1 MKKLFS
7 GLLVFLL
14 AVTMFADSKDVVEG
28 VIEVADEGKF
38 PAGHFGQAAGYLPG
52 DSIFVSNPATGVTL
66 QFLNLGTLDSAEGVA
81 VLLSKESAKTLG
93 LDKDKN
99 VRCKLNMRYGSFDE
113 SVVGQAVIDES
124 DAARMNEKKENA
136 ELAKAD
142 VEVPAEEKAAEPV
155 AVEEIPAETVEAVAA
170 ETVEAVAAETVEAVA
185 EETVP
190 AAGVPLIEEEEI
202 AEETVEDIPAET
214 EEAVAVAVE
223 SEEEIVEDYE
233 MDDEDFAGTK
243 KAVEAP
249 SPAEIAEVEEA
260 KENTAEEIVAA
271 EAVTEEAVTEE
282 AVNEEI
288 IAEEVPAEEKTA
300 PVVEESVL
308 AEVETKPVEEEIVAE
323 DEEYAPIVLVPTEKV
338 VPETTPA
345 ETVEIEST
353 MSSREETAVSV
364 VPVAESAAEDKIEV
378 AENRTASPKTSFE
391 KYIVESESLL
401 PKNRWYVQIASY
413 GNVENIEKTVS
424 KYSKYP
430 LNLVPNGKGAYRV
443 IVGPLNEDEYASVLK
458 KFQAFG
464 FKDAFLRKKY
474 SVKIITT

>member
-124 DAARMNEKKENA
+124 DAARMNDKKENA

-155 AVEEIPAETVEAVAA
+155 AVEEIP
-170 ETVEAVAAETVEAVA
+170 AETVEAVA

-249 SPAEIAEVEEA
+249 SPAEIAEVEEE
-260 KENTAEEIVAA
+260 KENTAEEIVTE

-282 AVNEEI
+282 AVTEEAVTEET

-300 PVVEESVL
+300 PVVAESVL

-364 VPVAESAAEDKIEV
+364 VPVAESAAENKIEV
-378 AENRTASPKTSFE
+378 AETRTASPKTSFE

-413 GNVENIEKTVS
+413 GNVGNIEKTVS

-458 KFQAFG
+458 KFKAFG
-464 FKDAFLRKKY
+464 FKDAFLRKK
-474 SVKIITT
+474 

>member
-124 DAARMNEKKENA
+124 DAARMNDKKENA

-155 AVEEIPAETVEAVAA
+155 AVEEIP
-170 ETVEAVAAETVEAVA
+170 AETVEAVA

-223 SEEEIVEDYE
+223 SEEEIIEDYE

-249 SPAEIAEVEEA
+249 SPAEIAEVEEE

-271 EAVTEEAVTEE
+271 EAVTEEAVAEE
-282 AVNEEI
+282 AVNEEAVTEET

-364 VPVAESAAEDKIEV
+364 VPVAESAAENKIEV
-378 AENRTASPKTSFE
+378 AETRTASPKTSFE

-430 LNLVPNGKGAYRV
+430 LNLIPNGKGAYRV

-458 KFQAFG
+458 KFKAFG
-464 FKDAFLRKKY
+464 FKDAFLRKK
-474 SVKIITT
+474 

>member
-93 LDKDKN
+93 IDKDKN

-124 DAARMNEKKENA
+124 DAARMNDKKENA

-155 AVEEIPAETVEAVAA
+155 AVEEIP
-170 ETVEAVAAETVEAVA
+170 AETVEAVA

-223 SEEEIVEDYE
+223 SEEEIIEDYE

-249 SPAEIAEVEEA
+249 SPAEIAEVEEE

-271 EAVTEEAVTEE
+271 EAVT
-282 AVNEEI
+282 EEI

-300 PVVEESVL
+300 PVVEKSVL

-364 VPVAESAAEDKIEV
+364 VPVAESAAENKIEV
-378 AENRTASPKTSFE
+378 AETRTASPKTSFE

-458 KFQAFG
+458 KFKAFG
-464 FKDAFLRKKY
+464 FKDAFLRKK
-474 SVKIITT
+474 

>member
-93 LDKDKN
+93 IDKDKN

-124 DAARMNEKKENA
+124 DAARMNDKKENA

-155 AVEEIPAETVEAVAA
+155 AVEEIPA

-223 SEEEIVEDYE
+223 SEEEIIEDYE

-249 SPAEIAEVEEA
+249 SPAEIAEVEEE
-260 KENTAEEIVAA
+260 KENTAEEIVTE

-282 AVNEEI
+282 AVTEET

-300 PVVEESVL
+300 PVVEKSVL

-364 VPVAESAAEDKIEV
+364 VPVAESAAENKIEV
-378 AENRTASPKTSFE
+378 AETRTASPKTSFE

-458 KFQAFG
+458 KFKAFG
-464 FKDAFLRKKY
+464 FKDAFLRKK
-474 SVKIITT
+474 

>member
-93 LDKDKN
+93 IDKDKN

-124 DAARMNEKKENA
+124 DAARMNDKKENA

-155 AVEEIPAETVEAVAA
+155 AVEEIP
-170 ETVEAVAAETVEAVA
+170 AETVEAVA

-249 SPAEIAEVEEA
+249 SPAEIAEVEEE

-271 EAVTEEAVTEE
+271 EAVTEEAVAAEAVNEE
-282 AVNEEI
+282 AVNEKAVTEEAVTEET

-300 PVVEESVL
+300 PVVEKSVL

-364 VPVAESAAEDKIEV
+364 VPVAESAAENKIEV
-378 AENRTASPKTSFE
+378 AETRTASPKTSFE

-458 KFQAFG
+458 KFKAFG
-464 FKDAFLRKKY
+464 FKDAFLRKK
-474 SVKIITT
+474 

>member
-124 DAARMNEKKENA
+124 DAARMNDKKENA

-155 AVEEIPAETVEAVAA
+155 AVEEIP
-170 ETVEAVAAETVEAVA
+170 AETVEAVA

-223 SEEEIVEDYE
+223 SEEEIIEDYE

-249 SPAEIAEVEEA
+249 SPAEIAEVEEE

-271 EAVTEEAVTEE
+271 EAVTEEAVAEE
-282 AVNEEI
+282 AVNEEAVTEET

-364 VPVAESAAEDKIEV
+364 VPVAESAAENKIEV
-378 AENRTASPKTSFE
+378 AETRTASPKTSFE

-458 KFQAFG
+458 KFKAFG
-464 FKDAFLRKKY
+464 FKDAFLRKK
-474 SVKIITT
+474 

>member
-93 LDKDKN
+93 LDQDKN

-124 DAARMNEKKENA
+124 DAARMNDKKENA

-142 VEVPAEEKAAEPV
+142 VEVSAEEKAAEPV
-155 AVEEIPAETVEAVAA
+155 AVEEIPA

-223 SEEEIVEDYE
+223 SEEEIIEDYE

-249 SPAEIAEVEEA
+249 SPAEIAEVEEE
-260 KENTAEEIVAA
+260 KENTAEEIVTEEAVA
-271 EAVTEEAVTEE
+271 EEAVTEEAVTEE
-282 AVNEEI
+282 T

-364 VPVAESAAEDKIEV
+364 VPVAESAAENKIEV
-378 AENRTASPKTSFE
+378 AETRTASPKTSFE

-458 KFQAFG
+458 KFKAFG
-464 FKDAFLRKKY
+464 FKDAFLRKK
-474 SVKIITT
+474 

>member
-170 ETVEAVAAETVEAVA
+170 ETLEAVA

-249 SPAEIAEVEEA
+249 SPAEIAEVEEE
-260 KENTAEEIVAA
+260 KENTAEEIVAS
-271 EAVTEEAVTEE
+271 EAVTEEAVTEEAVNEEAVNEE

-364 VPVAESAAEDKIEV
+364 VPVAESAAENKIEV
-378 AENRTASPKTSFE
+378 AETRTASPKTSFE

-413 GNVENIEKTVS
+413 GNVGNIEKTVS

-458 KFQAFG
+458 KFKAFG
-464 FKDAFLRKKY
+464 FKDAFLRKK
-474 SVKIITT
+474 

>member
-155 AVEEIPAETVEAVAA
+155 AVEEIPAETVEAVA
-170 ETVEAVAAETVEAVA
+170 

-223 SEEEIVEDYE
+223 SEEEIIEDYE

-249 SPAEIAEVEEA
+249 SPAEIAEVEEE
-260 KENTAEEIVAA
+260 KENTAEEIVTE
-271 EAVTEEAVTEE
+271 EAVTEKAVTEE

-364 VPVAESAAEDKIEV
+364 VPVAESAAENKIEV
-378 AENRTASPKTSFE
+378 AETRTASPKTSFE

-458 KFQAFG
+458 KFKAFG
-464 FKDAFLRKKY
+464 FKDAFLRNK
-474 SVKIITT
+474 

>member
-170 ETVEAVAAETVEAVA
+170 ETVEAVA

-249 SPAEIAEVEEA
+249 SPAEIAEVEEE
-260 KENTAEEIVAA
+260 KENTAEEIVTE

-282 AVNEEI
+282 AVTEEAVTEET

-308 AEVETKPVEEEIVAE
+308 AEVETKAVEEEIVAE

-364 VPVAESAAEDKIEV
+364 VPVAESAAENKIEV
-378 AENRTASPKTSFE
+378 AETRTASPKTSFE

-413 GNVENIEKTVS
+413 GNVGNIEKTVS

-458 KFQAFG
+458 KFKAFG
-464 FKDAFLRKKY
+464 FKDAFLRKK
-474 SVKIITT
+474 

>member
-52 DSIFVSNPATGVTL
+52 DSIFVSNPSTGVTL

-93 LDKDKN
+93 LDKEKN

-124 DAARMNEKKENA
+124 DAARMNDKKENA

-155 AVEEIPAETVEAVAA
+155 AVEEIPA

-223 SEEEIVEDYE
+223 SEEEIIEDYE

-249 SPAEIAEVEEA
+249 SPAEIAEVEEE

-282 AVNEEI
+282 T

-364 VPVAESAAEDKIEV
+364 VPVAESAAENKIEV
-378 AENRTASPKTSFE
+378 AETRTASPKTSFE

-458 KFQAFG
+458 KFKAFG
-464 FKDAFLRKKY
+464 FKDAFLRKK
-474 SVKIITT
+474 

>member
-124 DAARMNEKKENA
+124 DVARMNEKKENA

-142 VEVPAEEKAAEPV
+142 VEVPAEEKAAESV
-155 AVEEIPAETVEAVAA
+155 AVEEIP
-170 ETVEAVAAETVEAVA
+170 AETVEAVA

-249 SPAEIAEVEEA
+249 SPAEIAEVEEE

-271 EAVTEEAVTEE
+271 EAVTEE

-364 VPVAESAAEDKIEV
+364 VPVAESAAENKIEV
-378 AENRTASPKTSFE
+378 AETRTASPKTSFE
-391 KYIVESESLL
+391 KNIVESESLL

-458 KFQAFG
+458 KFKAFG
-464 FKDAFLRKKY
+464 FKDAFLRKK
-474 SVKIITT
+474 

>member
-14 AVTMFADSKDVVEG
+14 AVTMFADSKDVVDG

-124 DAARMNEKKENA
+124 DAARMNDKKENA

-155 AVEEIPAETVEAVAA
+155 AVEEIP
-170 ETVEAVAAETVEAVA
+170 AETVEAVA

-223 SEEEIVEDYE
+223 SEEEIIEDYE

-249 SPAEIAEVEEA
+249 SPAEIAEVEEE
-260 KENTAEEIVAA
+260 KENTAEEIVAS
-271 EAVTEEAVTEE
+271 EAVTEEAVAEEAVTEE

-364 VPVAESAAEDKIEV
+364 VPVAESAAENKIEV
-378 AENRTASPKTSFE
+378 AETRTASPKTSFE

-458 KFQAFG
+458 KFKAFG
-464 FKDAFLRKKY
+464 FKDAFLRKK
-474 SVKIITT
+474 

>member
-93 LDKDKN
+93 IDKDKN

-124 DAARMNEKKENA
+124 DAARMNDKKENA

-155 AVEEIPAETVEAVAA
+155 AVEEIP
-170 ETVEAVAAETVEAVA
+170 AETVEAVA

-223 SEEEIVEDYE
+223 SEEEIIEDYE

-249 SPAEIAEVEEA
+249 SPAEIAEVEEE
-260 KENTAEEIVAA
+260 KENTAEEIVA
-271 EAVTEEAVTEE
+271 EEAVTEE

-308 AEVETKPVEEEIVAE
+308 AEVETKAVEEENVAE

-364 VPVAESAAEDKIEV
+364 VPVAESAAENKIEV
-378 AENRTASPKTSFE
+378 AETRTASPKTSFE

-458 KFQAFG
+458 KFKAFG
-464 FKDAFLRKKY
+464 FKDAFLRKK
-474 SVKIITT
+474 

>member
-124 DAARMNEKKENA
+124 DAARMNDKKENA

-170 ETVEAVAAETVEAVA
+170 ETVEAVA

-202 AEETVEDIPAET
+202 AEENVEDIPAET

-233 MDDEDFAGTK
+233 VDDEDFAGTK

-249 SPAEIAEVEEA
+249 SPAEIAEVEEE

-282 AVNEEI
+282 AVTEEAVAEEAVTEET

-364 VPVAESAAEDKIEV
+364 VPVAESAAENKIEV
-378 AENRTASPKTSFE
+378 AETRTASPKTSFE

-458 KFQAFG
+458 KFKAFG
-464 FKDAFLRKKY
+464 FKDAFLRKK
-474 SVKIITT
+474 

>member
-155 AVEEIPAETVEAVAA
+155 AVEEIPAETVEAVA
-170 ETVEAVAAETVEAVA
+170 

-249 SPAEIAEVEEA
+249 SPAEIAEVEEE
-260 KENTAEEIVAA
+260 KENTAEEIVTEEAVA
-271 EAVTEEAVTEE
+271 EEAVTEEAVTEEAVNEE

-300 PVVEESVL
+300 PVVEKSVL
-308 AEVETKPVEEEIVAE
+308 AEVETKAVEEENVAE

-364 VPVAESAAEDKIEV
+364 VPVAESAAENKIEV
-378 AENRTASPKTSFE
+378 AETRTASPKTSFE

-458 KFQAFG
+458 KFKAFG
-464 FKDAFLRKKY
+464 FKDAFLRKK
-474 SVKIITT
+474 

>member
-93 LDKDKN
+93 IDKDKN

-124 DAARMNEKKENA
+124 DAARMNDKKENA

-155 AVEEIPAETVEAVAA
+155 AVEEIP
-170 ETVEAVAAETVEAVA
+170 AETVEAVA

-223 SEEEIVEDYE
+223 SEEEIIEDYE

-249 SPAEIAEVEEA
+249 SPAEIAEVEEE

-345 ETVEIEST
+345 ETVEIEPT

-364 VPVAESAAEDKIEV
+364 VPVAESAAENKIEV
-378 AENRTASPKTSFE
+378 AETRTASPKTSFE

-458 KFQAFG
+458 KFKAFG
-464 FKDAFLRKKY
+464 FKDAFLRKK
-474 SVKIITT
+474 

>member
-124 DAARMNEKKENA
+124 DAARMNDKKENA

-142 VEVPAEEKAAEPV
+142 VEVPAEEKAAESV
-155 AVEEIPAETVEAVAA
+155 AVEEIP
-170 ETVEAVAAETVEAVA
+170 AETVEAVA

-249 SPAEIAEVEEA
+249 SPAEIAEVEEE

-271 EAVTEEAVTEE
+271 EAVTEE

-364 VPVAESAAEDKIEV
+364 VPVAESAAENKIEV
-378 AENRTASPKTSFE
+378 AETRTASPKTSFE

-458 KFQAFG
+458 KFKAFG
-464 FKDAFLRKKY
+464 FKDAFLRKK
-474 SVKIITT
+474 

>member
-93 LDKDKN
+93 IDQDKN

-155 AVEEIPAETVEAVAA
+155 AVEEIP
-170 ETVEAVAAETVEAVA
+170 AETVEAVA

-249 SPAEIAEVEEA
+249 SPAEIAEVEEE

-271 EAVTEEAVTEE
+271 EAVTEEAVNEE
-282 AVNEEI
+282 AVNEEAVTEET

-364 VPVAESAAEDKIEV
+364 VPVAESAAENKIEV
-378 AENRTASPKTSFE
+378 AETRTASPKTSFE

-458 KFQAFG
+458 KFKAFG
-464 FKDAFLRKKY
+464 FKDAFLRKK
-474 SVKIITT
+474 

>member
-124 DAARMNEKKENA
+124 DAARMNDKKENA

-155 AVEEIPAETVEAVAA
+155 AVEEIPA

-223 SEEEIVEDYE
+223 SEEEIIEDYE

-249 SPAEIAEVEEA
+249 SPAEIAEVEEE

-271 EAVTEEAVTEE
+271 EAVAEEAVTEEAVTEEAVTEE
-282 AVNEEI
+282 AVNEEAVTEET

-364 VPVAESAAEDKIEV
+364 VPVAESAAENKIEV
-378 AENRTASPKTSFE
+378 AETRTASPKTSFE

-458 KFQAFG
+458 KFKAFG
-464 FKDAFLRKKY
+464 FKDAFLRKK
-474 SVKIITT
+474 

>member
-93 LDKDKN
+93 IDKDKN

-124 DAARMNEKKENA
+124 DAARMNDKKENA

-155 AVEEIPAETVEAVAA
+155 AVEEIPAETVEAVP
-170 ETVEAVAAETVEAVA
+170 AETVEAVA

-223 SEEEIVEDYE
+223 SEEEIIEDYE

-249 SPAEIAEVEEA
+249 SPAEIAEVEEE
-260 KENTAEEIVAA
+260 KENTAEEIVASEA
-271 EAVTEEAVTEE
+271 VASEAVTEEAVTEE

-300 PVVEESVL
+300 PVVEKSVL

-364 VPVAESAAEDKIEV
+364 VPVAESAAENKIEV
-378 AENRTASPKTSFE
+378 AETRTASPKTSFE

-458 KFQAFG
+458 KFKAFG
-464 FKDAFLRKKY
+464 FKDAFLRKK
-474 SVKIITT
+474 

>member
-93 LDKDKN
+93 IDKDKN

-124 DAARMNEKKENA
+124 DAARMNDKKENA

-155 AVEEIPAETVEAVAA
+155 AVEEIPAETVEAVP
-170 ETVEAVAAETVEAVA
+170 AETVEAVA

-249 SPAEIAEVEEA
+249 SPAEIAEVEEE

-282 AVNEEI
+282 AVTEET

-300 PVVEESVL
+300 PVVEKSVL

-364 VPVAESAAEDKIEV
+364 VPVAESAAENKIEV
-378 AENRTASPKTSFE
+378 AETRTASPKTSFE

-458 KFQAFG
+458 KFKAFG
-464 FKDAFLRKKY
+464 FKDAFLRKK
-474 SVKIITT
+474 

>member
-124 DAARMNEKKENA
+124 DAARMNDKKENA

-155 AVEEIPAETVEAVAA
+155 AVEEIPA

-223 SEEEIVEDYE
+223 SEEEIIEDYE

-249 SPAEIAEVEEA
+249 SPAEIAEVEEE
-260 KENTAEEIVAA
+260 KENTAEEI
-271 EAVTEEAVTEE
+271 VTEEAVTEE
-282 AVNEEI
+282 AVTEKAVTEEAVNEET

-300 PVVEESVL
+300 PVVEKSVL

-364 VPVAESAAEDKIEV
+364 VPVAESAAENKIEV
-378 AENRTASPKTSFE
+378 AETRTASPKTSFE

-458 KFQAFG
+458 KFKAFG
-464 FKDAFLRKKY
+464 FKDAFLRKK
-474 SVKIITT
+474 

>member
-14 AVTMFADSKDVVEG
+14 AVTMFADSKDVVDG

-155 AVEEIPAETVEAVAA
+155 AVEEIPAETVEAVA
-170 ETVEAVAAETVEAVA
+170 

-202 AEETVEDIPAET
+202 SEETVEDIPAET
-214 EEAVAVAVE
+214 EEAVAVAVD

-249 SPAEIAEVEEA
+249 SPAEIAEVEEE

-271 EAVTEEAVTEE
+271 EAVTEEAVAEE
-282 AVNEEI
+282 AVNEEAVTEET

-364 VPVAESAAEDKIEV
+364 VPVAESAAENKIEV
-378 AENRTASPKTSFE
+378 AETRTVSPKTSFE

-458 KFQAFG
+458 KFKAFG
-464 FKDAFLRKKY
+464 FKDAFLRKK
-474 SVKIITT
+474 

>member
-93 LDKDKN
+93 LDKEKN

-170 ETVEAVAAETVEAVA
+170 ETVEAVA

-223 SEEEIVEDYE
+223 SEEEIIEDYE

-249 SPAEIAEVEEA
+249 SPAEIAEVEEE
-260 KENTAEEIVAA
+260 KENTAEEIVTEEAVA
-271 EAVTEEAVTEE
+271 EEAVTEEAVTEE
-282 AVNEEI
+282 AVTEEI

-364 VPVAESAAEDKIEV
+364 VPVAESAAENKIEV
-378 AENRTASPKTSFE
+378 AETRTASPKTSFE

-458 KFQAFG
+458 KFKAFG
-464 FKDAFLRKKY
+464 FKDAFLRKK
-474 SVKIITT
+474 

>member
-93 LDKDKN
+93 LDKEKN

-170 ETVEAVAAETVEAVA
+170 ETVEAVA

-223 SEEEIVEDYE
+223 SEEEIIEDYE

-249 SPAEIAEVEEA
+249 SPAEIAEVEEE

-271 EAVTEEAVTEE
+271 EAVTEEAVAAEAVTEE
-282 AVNEEI
+282 VVAEEALTEET

-308 AEVETKPVEEEIVAE
+308 AEVETKAVEEEIVAE

-364 VPVAESAAEDKIEV
+364 VPVAESAAENKIEV
-378 AENRTASPKTSFE
+378 AETRTASPKTSFE

-458 KFQAFG
+458 KFKAFG
-464 FKDAFLRKKY
+464 FKDAFLRKK
-474 SVKIITT
+474 

>member
-28 VIEVADEGKF
+28 VIEVAGEGKV

-124 DAARMNEKKENA
+124 DAARMNDKKENA

-142 VEVPAEEKAAEPV
+142 VEGPAEEKAAEPV
-155 AVEEIPAETVEAVAA
+155 AVEEIP
-170 ETVEAVAAETVEAVA
+170 AETVEAVA

-249 SPAEIAEVEEA
+249 SPAEIAEVEEE
-260 KENTAEEIVAA
+260 KENTAEEIVTEEAVA
-271 EAVTEEAVTEE
+271 EEAVTEEAVTEE

-308 AEVETKPVEEEIVAE
+308 AEVETKAVEEENVAE

-364 VPVAESAAEDKIEV
+364 VPVAESAAENKIEV
-378 AENRTASPKTSFE
+378 AETRTASPKTSFE
-391 KYIVESESLL
+391 KYIVGSESLL
-401 PKNRWYVQIASY
+401 AKNRWYVQIASY

-458 KFQAFG
+458 KFKAFG
-464 FKDAFLRKKY
+464 FKDAFLRKK
-474 SVKIITT
+474 

>member
-14 AVTMFADSKDVVEG
+14 AVTMFADSKDVVDG

-93 LDKDKN
+93 LDQDKN

-113 SVVGQAVIDES
+113 SVVGQAVIDEN
-124 DAARMNEKKENA
+124 DAVK
-136 ELAKAD
+136 LAKAD
-142 VEVPAEEKAAEPV
+142 VKVPAEEKTAEPV
-155 AVEEIPAETVEAVAA
+155 AVEEIPAEVVEAVEDAP
-170 ETVEAVAAETVEAVA
+170 V
-185 EETVP
+185 
-190 AAGVPLIEEEEI
+190 AGVPLIEEEI
-202 AEETVEDIPAET
+202 AEEVAEESPAET
-214 EEAVAVAVE
+214 EEPVAVAVE
-223 SEEEIVEDYE
+223 SEEEIVEEYE
-233 MDDEDFAGTK
+233 VDDEDFAGTK

-260 KENTAEEIVAA
+260 VAAEVVEEAVAEEIV
-271 EAVTEEAVTEE
+271 V
-282 AVNEEI
+282 
-288 IAEEVPAEEKTA
+288 EEVPAEEKTV

-308 AEVETKPVEEEIVAE
+308 ADTRSVEEEVVAEEVVAE

-338 VPETTPA
+338 VPETA
-345 ETVEIEST
+345 ETVVVESA
-353 MSSREETAVSV
+353 MSSREETV
-364 VPVAESAAEDKIEV
+364 VPVEEKPVETKVEV
-378 AENRTASPKTSFE
+378 AETRTASPKTSFE
-391 KYIVESESLL
+391 KYVVESENLL
-401 PKNRWYVQIASY
+401 PKNSWYVQIASY
-413 GNVENIEKTVS
+413 GNVENIEKTVN

-443 IVGPLNEDEYASVLK
+443 IIGPLNEDEYASVLK
-458 KFQAFG
+458 KFKTFG
-464 FKDAFLRKKY
+464 FKDAFLRKK
-474 SVKIITT
+474 

>member
-93 LDKDKN
+93 LDKEKN

-170 ETVEAVAAETVEAVA
+170 ETVEAVA

-223 SEEEIVEDYE
+223 SEEEIIEDYE

-249 SPAEIAEVEEA
+249 SPAEIAEVEEE
-260 KENTAEEIVAA
+260 KENTAEEIVASEA
-271 EAVTEEAVTEE
+271 VASEAVTEEAVTEE

-300 PVVEESVL
+300 PVVEKSVL

-364 VPVAESAAEDKIEV
+364 VPVAESAAENKIEV

-458 KFQAFG
+458 KFKAFG
-464 FKDAFLRKKY
+464 FKDAFLRKK
-474 SVKIITT
+474 

>member
-93 LDKDKN
+93 IDKDKN

-124 DAARMNEKKENA
+124 DAARMNDKKENA

-155 AVEEIPAETVEAVAA
+155 AVEEIPA

-249 SPAEIAEVEEA
+249 SPAEIAEVEEE

-271 EAVTEEAVTEE
+271 EAVTEEAVAEE
-282 AVNEEI
+282 AVTEEI

-364 VPVAESAAEDKIEV
+364 VPVAESAAENKIEV
-378 AENRTASPKTSFE
+378 AETRTASPKTSFE

-458 KFQAFG
+458 KFKAFG
-464 FKDAFLRKKY
+464 FKDAFLRKK
-474 SVKIITT
+474 

>member
-93 LDKDKN
+93 IDKDKN

-124 DAARMNEKKENA
+124 DAARMNDKKENA

-155 AVEEIPAETVEAVAA
+155 AVEEIPA

-249 SPAEIAEVEEA
+249 SPAEIAEVEEE

-271 EAVTEEAVTEE
+271 EAVTEEIIAEE
-282 AVNEEI
+282 VPAEET

-300 PVVEESVL
+300 PVVEKSVL

-364 VPVAESAAEDKIEV
+364 VPVAESAAENKIEV
-378 AENRTASPKTSFE
+378 AETRTASPKTSFE

-458 KFQAFG
+458 KFKAFG
-464 FKDAFLRKKY
+464 FKDAFLRKK
-474 SVKIITT
+474 

>member
-124 DAARMNEKKENA
+124 DAARMNDKKENA

-155 AVEEIPAETVEAVAA
+155 AVEEIP
-170 ETVEAVAAETVEAVA
+170 AETVEAVA

-223 SEEEIVEDYE
+223 SEEEIIEDYE

-249 SPAEIAEVEEA
+249 SPAEIAEVEEE
-260 KENTAEEIVAA
+260 KENTAEEIVTE

-282 AVNEEI
+282 AVTEET

-308 AEVETKPVEEEIVAE
+308 AEVETKAVEEENVAE

-364 VPVAESAAEDKIEV
+364 VPVAESAAENKIEV
-378 AENRTASPKTSFE
+378 AETRTASPKTSFE

-458 KFQAFG
+458 KFKAFG
-464 FKDAFLRKKY
+464 FKDAFLRKK
-474 SVKIITT
+474 

>member
-124 DAARMNEKKENA
+124 DAARMNDKKENA

-155 AVEEIPAETVEAVAA
+155 AVEEIP
-170 ETVEAVAAETVEAVA
+170 AETVEAVA

-249 SPAEIAEVEEA
+249 SPAEIAEVEEE

-308 AEVETKPVEEEIVAE
+308 AEVETKAVEEENVAE

-364 VPVAESAAEDKIEV
+364 VPVAESAAENKIEV
-378 AENRTASPKTSFE
+378 AETRTASPKTSFE

-458 KFQAFG
+458 KFKAFG
-464 FKDAFLRKKY
+464 FKDAFLRKK
-474 SVKIITT
+474 

>member
-124 DAARMNEKKENA
+124 DAARMNDKKENA

-155 AVEEIPAETVEAVAA
+155 AVEEIP
-170 ETVEAVAAETVEAVA
+170 AETVEAVA

-233 MDDEDFAGTK
+233 VDDEDFAGTK

-249 SPAEIAEVEEA
+249 SPAEIAEVEEE
-260 KENTAEEIVAA
+260 KENTAEEIVAEEAVTAEAVAA
-271 EAVTEEAVTEE
+271 EAVTEEPVTEE
-282 AVNEEI
+282 AVTEEI

-308 AEVETKPVEEEIVAE
+308 AEVETKAVEEEIVAE

-345 ETVEIEST
+345 ETVEIEPT

-364 VPVAESAAEDKIEV
+364 VPVAESAAENKIEV
-378 AENRTASPKTSFE
+378 AETRTASPKTSFE

-458 KFQAFG
+458 KFKAFG
-464 FKDAFLRKKY
+464 FKDAFLRKK
-474 SVKIITT
+474 

>member
-7 GLLVFLL
+7 GLLVLLL

-93 LDKDKN
+93 LDKEKN

-155 AVEEIPAETVEAVAA
+155 AVEEIP
-170 ETVEAVAAETVEAVA
+170 AETVEAVA

-249 SPAEIAEVEEA
+249 SPAEIAEVEEE

-271 EAVTEEAVTEE
+271 EAVAEEAVAEEAVTEEAVTEEAVTEEAVNEE

-353 MSSREETAVSV
+353 MSSGEETAVSV
-364 VPVAESAAEDKIEV
+364 VPVAESAAENKIEV
-378 AENRTASPKTSFE
+378 AETRTASPKTSFE

-458 KFQAFG
+458 KFKAFG
-464 FKDAFLRKKY
+464 FKDAFLRKK
-474 SVKIITT
+474 

>member
-93 LDKDKN
+93 IDQDKN

-155 AVEEIPAETVEAVAA
+155 AVEEIP
-170 ETVEAVAAETVEAVA
+170 AETVEAVA

-249 SPAEIAEVEEA
+249 SPAEIAEVEEE

-271 EAVTEEAVTEE
+271 EAVNEEAVNEEAVNEEAVTEE
-282 AVNEEI
+282 T

-364 VPVAESAAEDKIEV
+364 VPVAESAAENKIEV
-378 AENRTASPKTSFE
+378 AETRTASPKTSFE

-458 KFQAFG
+458 KFKAFG
-464 FKDAFLRKKY
+464 FKDAFLRKK
-474 SVKIITT
+474 

>member
-14 AVTMFADSKDVVEG
+14 AVTMFADSKDVVDG

-93 LDKDKN
+93 IDQDKN

-124 DAARMNEKKENA
+124 DAARMNDKKENA

-155 AVEEIPAETVEAVAA
+155 AVEEIP
-170 ETVEAVAAETVEAVA
+170 AETVEAVA

-249 SPAEIAEVEEA
+249 SPAEIAEVEEE

-271 EAVTEEAVTEE
+271 EAVTEE

-364 VPVAESAAEDKIEV
+364 VPVAESAAENKIEV
-378 AENRTASPKTSFE
+378 AETRTASPKTSFE

-458 KFQAFG
+458 KFKAFG
-464 FKDAFLRKKY
+464 FKDAFLRKK
-474 SVKIITT
+474 

>member
-155 AVEEIPAETVEAVAA
+155 AVEEIPAETVEAVA
-170 ETVEAVAAETVEAVA
+170 

-249 SPAEIAEVEEA
+249 SPAEIAEVEEE

-271 EAVTEEAVTEE
+271 EAVTEEAVNEE

-308 AEVETKPVEEEIVAE
+308 AEVETKPVEEENVAE

-338 VPETTPA
+338 VPETTPT

-364 VPVAESAAEDKIEV
+364 VPVAESAAENKIEV
-378 AENRTASPKTSFE
+378 AETRTASPKTSFE

-458 KFQAFG
+458 KFKAFG
-464 FKDAFLRKKY
+464 FKDAFLRKK
-474 SVKIITT
+474 

>member
-124 DAARMNEKKENA
+124 DAARMNDKKENA

-155 AVEEIPAETVEAVAA
+155 AVEEIPA

-249 SPAEIAEVEEA
+249 SPAEIAEVEEE
-260 KENTAEEIVAA
+260 KENTAEEIVASEA
-271 EAVTEEAVTEE
+271 VTEKAVTEEAVTEEAVTEE
-282 AVNEEI
+282 AVTEET

-308 AEVETKPVEEEIVAE
+308 AEVETKAVEEENVAE

-364 VPVAESAAEDKIEV
+364 VPVAESAAENKIEV
-378 AENRTASPKTSFE
+378 AETRTASPKTSFE

-458 KFQAFG
+458 KFKAFG
-464 FKDAFLRKKY
+464 FKDAFLRKK
-474 SVKIITT
+474 